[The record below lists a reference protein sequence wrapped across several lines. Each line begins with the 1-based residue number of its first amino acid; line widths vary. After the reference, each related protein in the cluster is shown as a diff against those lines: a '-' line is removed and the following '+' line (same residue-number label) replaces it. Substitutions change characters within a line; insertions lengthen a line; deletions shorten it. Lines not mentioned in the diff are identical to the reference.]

1 MKIFYSIVLKFIMD
15 PLRQIHA
22 AAKFG
27 EDHMNICKVMD
38 DYLNRGCENQ
48 SVQICKVQTLE
59 LQGENQPA

>member
-1 MKIFYSIVLKFIMD
+1 MD